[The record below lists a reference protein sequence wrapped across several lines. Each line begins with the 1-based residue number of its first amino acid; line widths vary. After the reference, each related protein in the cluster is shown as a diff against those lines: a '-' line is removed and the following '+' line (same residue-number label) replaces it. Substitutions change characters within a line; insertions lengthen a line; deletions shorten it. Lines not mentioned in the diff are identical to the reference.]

1 MGKYTVISTVL
12 YAIAEELAKK
22 KAMDSMPKLR
32 EGEEIQKEWYENGVY
47 YRETRF
53 DGKTYLSQ
61 YDFRQNKVS
70 FLEAS

>member
-1 MGKYTVISTVL
+1 MKKNTVISTVL
-12 YAIAEELAKK
+12 YAIAEELVK
-22 KAMDSMPKLR
+22 KAMDGMPKLR

-47 YRETRF
+47 YRETSF
-53 DGKTYLSQ
+53 DGKTCLSQ

>member
-1 MGKYTVISTVL
+1 
-12 YAIAEELAKK
+12 
-22 KAMDSMPKLR
+22 MPKLR

-47 YRETRF
+47 YRETSF

-61 YDFRQNKVS
+61 YDFRQNKAS

>member
-1 MGKYTVISTVL
+1 
-12 YAIAEELAKK
+12 
-22 KAMDSMPKLR
+22 MDSMPKLR

>member
-22 KAMDSMPKLR
+22 AMDSLPKIR

-47 YRETRF
+47 YRETSF

-61 YDFRQNKVS
+61 YDFRQNKAS